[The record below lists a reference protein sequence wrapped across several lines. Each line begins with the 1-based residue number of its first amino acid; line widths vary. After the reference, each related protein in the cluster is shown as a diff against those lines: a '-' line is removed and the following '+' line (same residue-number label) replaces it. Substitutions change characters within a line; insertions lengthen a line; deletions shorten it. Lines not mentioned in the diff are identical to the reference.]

1 MAPCSKLTVHTL
13 GGVVPAAQPIM
24 QIVPRDGPVEVEAFM
39 ENKDKGFVR
48 VGQSVAVKVDTFNYT
63 KYGTLPGRVTHISQ
77 DAIPDEKRGLLYA
90 VKIALDKTSLDV
102 EGQDTPVTPG
112 MAINAEIKTGSRR
125 IIEYVLSPLIRH
137 THEAMSER

>member
-1 MAPCSKLTVHTL
+1 M
-13 GGVVPAAQPIM
+13 
-24 QIVPRDGPVEVEAFM
+24 
-39 ENKDKGFVR
+39 R

-63 KYGTLPGRVTHISQ
+63 KYGTLPGRVTHVSQ